1 MVLQNM
7 NEFVL
12 AFIENNKDNVNLENV
27 WMSPKNQQLLIK
39 TIKKTNIKIKDPNKP
54 KRGKS
59 GFLYFCE
66 ENRCKIKS
74 QNPELSVKEIVS
86 KLGQLWQYL
95 KKTNKDEIKR
105 YEDLSVSDR
114 IRYKNEM
121 KVYIPM
127 FTRKAVEK
135 SPKEKKKSK
144 KNLLFDNFIKSKK
157 LKTKRQHPEL
167 DADGVILYL
176 TEKWEKLPDEK
187 KNRYVT
193 ILYKSPNIL

>member
-1 MVLQNM
+1 M

-12 AFIENNKDNVNLENV
+12 AFFQQYKDNDDLESM

-74 QNPELSVKEIVS
+74 QNPDLSVKEIVS
-86 KLGQLWQYL
+86 KLGQLWQFL

-114 IRYKNEM
+114 IRYQNEM
-121 KVYIPM
+121 KQYVPM
-127 FTRKAVEK
+127 FNKKIVEK
-135 SPKEKKKSK
+135 SGTGKKKGK
-144 KNLLFDNFIKSKK
+144 KNFLFDNFVKSKK
-157 LKTKRQHPEL
+157 LKTKKQHPEL
-167 DADGVILYL
+167 DAEGILMYL
-176 TEKWEKLPDEK
+176 TEKWEKLPEEK
-187 KNRYVT
+187 KNRYTT
-193 ILYKSPNIL
+193 ILYKSPIIL